1 MTLNYCKI
9 NYTIFIN
16 SSMAYTTIDDP
27 EKYFKPVK
35 YVGNL
40 LQHPVEGFN
49 HQPDWLWFKNADTTN
64 SHNLLDSTRGTTK
77 RLRSDDN
84 SAEATVSTRLDS
96 FDADGFTVETDPAV
110 NGNNNEIVVFSWAA
124 NGGTT
129 SSNSDGTITSTVQ
142 ANTTAGF
149 SIITYTGTGSTAT
162 IGHGLNSAPE
172 MIITKGR
179 SDAHSWL
186 VGVTADSSDLS
197 KVLVLQTT
205 AASVTATSNYNA
217 APNSSTYQVVNAGG
231 TNNNADTYVAYVFH
245 SVQGYSKIGSYTGN
259 GNADGTF
266 VYTGFKPAWV
276 MTKRTDSSD
285 HWRIVDATREPFN
298 DGSMQG
304 LKANTNEAEADA
316 GSRGL
321 DFLSNGFK
329 IRTTDPDSN
338 ASGGD
343 YIYMAFAEHP
353 FVSSEGV
360 PTTAR

>member
-1 MTLNYCKI
+1 
-9 NYTIFIN
+9 
-16 SSMAYTTIDDP
+16 MAYTTIDDP
-27 EKYFKPVK
+27 SVYFQTLL
-35 YVGNL
+35 YTGNATGSRAL
-40 LQHPVEGFN
+40 TNDGNSDL
-49 HQPDWLWFKNADTTN
+49 QPDWLWIKQRNSTKN
-64 SHNLLDSTRGTTK
+64 HNIWDSTRGVTK
-77 RLRSDDN
+77 QLRTN
-84 SAEATVSTRLDS
+84 LNNAEATNTTDDQIVSLNS
-96 FDADGFTVETDPAV
+96 DGFTLGDDTDSVGV
-110 NGNNNEIVVFSWAA
+110 NENTNTYVAWQWKA

-129 SSNSDGTITSTVQ
+129 SSNSDGSITSTVQ

-197 KVLVLQTT
+197 SVLVLQTN

-259 GNADGTF
+259 GNADGPF
-266 VYTGFKPAWV
+266 VYLGFKPAWV
-276 MTKRTDSSD
+276 MVKRTNTTGAWEIYDSARNGNDSNPINDRLRANDNAAENTDDTSD
-285 HWRIVDATREPFN
+285 YV
-298 DGSMQG
+298 S
-304 LKANTNEAEADA
+304 
-316 GSRGL
+316 
-321 DFLSNGFK
+321 DFLSNGWK
-329 IRTTDPDSN
+329 IRTN
-338 ASGGD
+338 SGNWNTSGHT

>member
-1 MTLNYCKI
+1 
-9 NYTIFIN
+9 
-16 SSMAYTTIDDP
+16 MAYTTIDDP
-27 EKYFKPVK
+27 SEYFHTRL
-35 YVGNL
+35 YTGNGST
-40 LQHPVEGFN
+40 QSITNNANAGNFP
-49 HQPDWLWFKNADTTN
+49 PDWVWTKGRSDADNNSVFDTT
-64 SHNLLDSTRGTTK
+64 RGANKELVT
-77 RLRSDDN
+77 N
-84 SAEATVSTRLDS
+84 GNGAEATGTNLVTS
-96 FDADGFTVETDPAV
+96 FDSNGFSLGNNAGV
-110 NGNNNEIVVFSWAA
+110 NGSGDTYVAWQWKA

-129 SSNSDGTITSTVQ
+129 SSNSDGSITSTVQ

-285 HWRIVDATREPFN
+285 HWRIVDGTREPFN

>member
-1 MTLNYCKI
+1 
-9 NYTIFIN
+9 
-16 SSMAYTTIDDP
+16 MAYTTIDDP
-27 EKYFKPVK
+27 SAYFQTLL
-35 YVGNL
+35 YTGNATGSRAL
-40 LQHPVEGFN
+40 TNDGNSDL
-49 HQPDWLWFKNADTTN
+49 QPDWLWIKQRNSAKN
-64 SHNLLDSTRGTTK
+64 HNIWDSTRGVTK
-77 RLRSDDN
+77 QLRTN
-84 SAEATVSTRLDS
+84 LNNAEATNTTDDQIVSLNS
-96 FDADGFTVETDPAV
+96 DGFTLGDDTDSVGV
-110 NGNNNEIVVFSWAA
+110 NENSQTYVAWQWKA

-129 SSNSDGTITSTVQ
+129 SSNSNGSITSTVQ

-197 KVLVLQTT
+197 SVLVMQTT

-259 GNADGTF
+259 GNADGPF
-266 VYTGFKPAWV
+266 VYTGFKPAWLLI
-276 MTKRTDSSD
+276 KRTDSAQNWNLHDNKRS
-285 HWRIVDATREPFN
+285 TFN
-298 DGSMQG
+298 TT
-304 LKANTNEAEADA
+304 KADLFPNLNNAEET
-316 GSRGL
+316 GNGNFI

-329 IRTTDPDSN
+329 HRASTNSLN
-338 ASGGD
+338 ASSGD
-343 YIYMAFAEHP
+343 FIYMAFAEHP
-353 FVSSEGV
+353 FVSSKGV
-360 PTTAR
+360 PVTAR